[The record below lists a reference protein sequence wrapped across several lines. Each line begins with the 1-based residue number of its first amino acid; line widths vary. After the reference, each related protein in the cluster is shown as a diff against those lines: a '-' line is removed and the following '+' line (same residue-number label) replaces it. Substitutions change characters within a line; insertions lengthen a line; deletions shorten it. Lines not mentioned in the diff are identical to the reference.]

1 MKAVIILFVM
11 LALLWY
17 CVPDFFSP
25 SEIADQS
32 LAIVYEMQS
41 CIFLFNALVL
51 RS

>member
-25 SEIADQS
+25 SGKSEKYLQIK
-32 LAIVYEMQS
+32 V
-41 CIFLFNALVL
+41 
-51 RS
+51 